1 MRLFSTLSVYMGKE
15 TYHEVQVMN
24 QDNDNKIRAT
34 VRRYYGDIA
43 ARRSAGCGCEPSSC
57 CSGDDQPTQAVREA
71 ERLGY
76 TRADIL
82 AVSDGSEPSL
92 GCGNPIGI
100 ARLRRGE
107 RVVDLGSG
115 TGFDCLLAAKQV
127 GESGLVIGVD
137 MTPEMIER
145 ARTNARRRGYS
156 NVEFRLGEIEHLPV
170 GDNSIDV
177 IISNCVI
184 NLSPTKTDVFKEA
197 YRVLRPG
204 GRLAISDVVAVREL
218 PQSIK
223 ADQGYYCGCVSGAA
237 QIEELRQMI
246 GDAGFENIS
255 ISTVDRSKE
264 FIREWVPGSRIDDYV
279 ISAYI
284 EAFKPRQAEKNT
296 GTTSKR
302 YFDEVAS
309 QWDAMRTGFFPNAVR
324 EKAIAVA
331 GIQAGSLAA
340 DIGAGSGFVTEE
352 LLRQGAKIIAID
364 QSDAM
369 LEVMKK
375 KFEGRSEIEYRT
387 GEAENL
393 PAASNSL
400 DFAFANMYLHHV
412 EHPAAAIREMARILK
427 PGGKLVIT
435 DLDEH
440 SFGFL
445 QTEHRDR
452 WMGFKREDVEKWFV
466 DAGLKDAKV
475 DCIGDTCCA
484 SSEAGQGKAQ
494 VSIFIASGTKPLP

>member
-1 MRLFSTLSVYMGKE
+1 MRKE
-15 TYHEVQVMN
+15 TDHEAYHMN
-24 QDNDNKIRAT
+24 QDSDNKIKAT

-43 ARRSAGCGCEPSSC
+43 ARRGSGCGCEPSSC
-57 CSGDDQPTQAVREA
+57 CSGQDQPAQAVREA

-100 ARLRRGE
+100 ARLRPGE
-107 RVVDLGSG
+107 QVVDLGSG
-115 TGFDCLLAAKQV
+115 TGFDCLLAAKKV

-145 ARTNARRRGYS
+145 ARMNAKRGGYS
-156 NVEFRLGEIEHLPV
+156 NVEFRLGEIEHLPI
-170 GDNSIDV
+170 GDSSVDV

-184 NLSPTKTDVFKEA
+184 NLSPAKTDVFKEA

-204 GRLAISDVVAVREL
+204 GRLAISDIVAVREL
-218 PQSIK
+218 PQEIK
-223 ADQGYYCGCVSGAA
+223 ADEGYYCGCVGGAV
-237 QIEELRQMI
+237 QMEELRGMI
-246 GDAGFENIS
+246 SAAGFENIS
-255 ISTVDRSKE
+255 ISAIDKSKD
-264 FIREWVPGSRIDDYV
+264 FIREWAPGSHIDDYV

-284 EAFKPRQAEKNT
+284 EAFKPGQ
-296 GTTSKR
+296 TSSKAAFSGKE
-302 YFDEVAS
+302 YFDEVAP
-309 QWDAMRTGFFPNAVR
+309 QWDAMRAEFFPNAVR

-331 GIQAGSLAA
+331 GVQSGSLAA
-340 DIGAGSGFVTEE
+340 DIGAGSGFITEE
-352 LLRQGAKIIAID
+352 LLRRGARIIAID

-369 LEVMKK
+369 LEVMRN
-375 KFEGRSEIEYRT
+375 KFEGSREIEYRT
-387 GEAENL
+387 GESEDL
-393 PAASNSL
+393 PADTNSL

-452 WMGFKREDVEKWFV
+452 WMGFKREDVKKWLI

-484 SSEAGQGKAQ
+484 SSEAGRGEAQ